1 MRAGL
6 RRAVVPALHT
16 LRAYRSTALLLVG
29 AGAAALAALLPV
41 STLVAPSGTGLLT
54 RLGLAPVRGSDI
66 ALALGT
72 MARSPTATREAAL
85 LSLFRLLL
93 GVAAGVLVVGW
104 LTTLALAAARAAGRR
119 TEIVVRRAVGA
130 SRRHLLASELFEGGA
145 LATVALLAG
154 GALGLAAARL
164 AAAAWPGSLTAATAG
179 PSLVAAAATVTAIV
193 LGALLP
199 LLFSRRG
206 TPIADAGPATLGLV
220 LPAAQLGL
228 SLTVLAAAAL
238 LHRAADPVA
247 AGREPPAGGEVFQ
260 IGAAAAKPAAR
271 AAAYRALLVRLRADS
286 AVAAASLSSPGALAG
301 LGPIDNAITDCGDC
315 VWGQLALPWHQV
327 RATHYLVSADTF
339 RTLGI
344 PVIAGRAFTDDDRWD
359 TARVAVVNRTLAAW
373 HFQHGDAVG
382 RLIAVGHGPDAL
394 YTVVGVVEDRRPVA
408 FGAGLE
414 PPYSIYLSVLQ
425 HPAPA
430 VDLLVHGTS
439 GRPPLASV
447 SRALRLAL
455 GAAAGPVVPVSE
467 WQLLAAEARP
477 LRWFATMLASEGW
490 AMLAI
495 ATAGAFAMMW
505 LWVASLTAEFGVR
518 RGVGARRR
526 DVLRYVL
533 SRAAVVAAGGVA
545 FGCWS
550 GMMAWDALG
559 SVVAGLPAWD
569 PRVVVRVALLL
580 AVATFVGALLPAW
593 RAARTPPATLL
604 AG

>member
-6 RRAVVPALHT
+6 RRTVVPALHT
-16 LRAYRSTALLLVG
+16 LRAYRSTAVLLIV
-29 AGAAALAALLPV
+29 AGAAVLAALLPV
-41 STLVAPSGTGLLT
+41 SALVAPPGTGFLT

-72 MARSPTATREAAL
+72 MARSPMATRETAL
-85 LSLFRLLL
+85 LALFRLLL
-93 GVAAGVLVVGW
+93 GVASGVLVVGW
-104 LTTLALAAARAAGRR
+104 LTTLALAAARAVGRR

-130 SRRHLLASELFEGGA
+130 SRRHLLASELIEGGA
-145 LATVALLAG
+145 LATAAVLVG

-164 AAAAWPGSLTAATAG
+164 AAAAWPGSLGAVTAG
-179 PSLVAAAATVTAIV
+179 PSLAAAAATVAAIV

-199 LLFSRRG
+199 LLFARRG
-206 TPIADAGPATLGLV
+206 APIADAGAATLGLV

-247 AGREPPAGGEVFQ
+247 AERGRSAGGEVYQ
-260 IGAAAAKPAAR
+260 IGAAATKPAAR
-271 AAAYRALLVRLRADS
+271 AAAYRSLLLRLRADS
-286 AVAAASLSSPGALAG
+286 TVAAASLSSPGTLAG
-301 LGPIDNAITDCGDC
+301 LGPIDNASTDCGDC

-344 PVIAGRAFTDDDRWD
+344 PVIAGRAFSDDDRWD

-382 RLIAVGHGPDAL
+382 RLIRVGHGPDAL
-394 YTVVGVVEDRRPVA
+394 YTVVGVVEDRRPMA

-430 VDLLVHGTS
+430 VDLLVRGGG
-439 GRPPLASV
+439 GRSSRVPV
-447 SRALRLAL
+447 NRALRRAF
-455 GAAAGPVVPVSE
+455 GGAAGPVVPVSQS
-467 WQLLAAEARP
+467 QLLAAETRP

-505 LWVASLTAEFGVR
+505 LWVASLATELGLR
-518 RGVGARRR
+518 RSVGARRS

-533 SRAAVVAAGGVA
+533 ARAAVVAAGGVA

-550 GMMAWDALG
+550 GMMAWDALR
-559 SVVAGLPAWD
+559 SAVAGLPAWD
-569 PRVVVRVALLL
+569 LGAVLRIALLL
-580 AVATFVGALLPAW
+580 AAATLVGALLPAW
-593 RAARTPPATLL
+593 RAARASPAAL
-604 AG
+604 AAS

>member
-6 RRAVVPALHT
+6 RRTLVPALRT
-16 LRAYRSTALLLVG
+16 LWAYPSTAVVLVG
-29 AGAAALAALLPV
+29 AGAAVLAALLPV
-41 STLVAPSGTGLLT
+41 STLVAPPGTGFLT

-66 ALALGT
+66 ALALGA
-72 MARSPTATREAAL
+72 MARSPMETRESAL
-85 LSLFRLLL
+85 LALFRLLL
-93 GVAAGVLVVGW
+93 GVATGVLVVGW
-104 LTTLALAAARAAGRR
+104 LTTLALAAARAVGRR

-130 SRRHLLASELFEGGA
+130 SRRHLLTSELIEGGA
-145 LATVALLAG
+145 LAAGALLVG
-154 GALGLAAARL
+154 GSLGLAAARL
-164 AAAAWPGSLTAATAG
+164 AAAAWPGTLGAVTAG
-179 PSLVAAAATVTAIV
+179 PSLAAVAATVAAIV

-199 LLFSRRG
+199 LLFARRG
-206 TPIADAGPATLGLV
+206 APIADAGPATLGLV
-220 LPAAQLGL
+220 VPAAQLGL

-247 AGREPPAGGEVFQ
+247 AERGRSAEGEVFQ
-260 IGAAAAKPAAR
+260 IGAAATKPAAR
-271 AAAYRALLVRLRADS
+271 ATAFRALLALLRADS
-286 AVAAASLSSPGALAG
+286 TVAAASLSSPGALAG
-301 LGPIDNAITDCGDC
+301 LGPIDNATTDCGDC

-344 PVIAGRAFTDDDRWD
+344 PVVAGRGFTDDDRWD

-382 RLIAVGHGPDAL
+382 RLIRVGRGPDAL
-394 YTVVGVVEDRRPVA
+394 YTVVGVVEDRRPAA

-430 VDLLVHGTS
+430 VDLLVRGTR
-439 GRPPLASV
+439 GGPPLASV
-447 SRALRLAL
+447 SRALRRTL
-455 GAAAGPVVPVSE
+455 GAAAGPVVAVSE
-467 WQLLAAEARP
+467 SQLLAAEARP

-505 LWVASLTAEFGVR
+505 LWVASLATELGLR
-518 RGVGARRR
+518 RSVGARCR
-526 DVLRYVL
+526 DVLGYVL
-533 SRAAVVAAGGVA
+533 SRAAVVAAGGVV

-550 GMMAWDALG
+550 GMMLWDALG

-569 PRVVVRVALLL
+569 SPAVLRVALLL
-580 AVATFVGALLPAW
+580 AIATFVGALLPAW
-593 RAARTPPATLL
+593 RAARTPPATLI